1 MDTTQYQPDP
11 LPNSI
16 TKPTIQHEH
25 TSSTSMPSTSPP
37 MASILPPLTQ
47 THSPSITSMPNTI
60 AQPSPSLVSHAASF
74 PNQLLRDIT
83 MGNSLPSKPLADCRG
98 LAMEPDGIYPRP
110 VSHSLGKRHASR
122 PSPPTL
128 LLASRTTAMGTDPHA
143 PFHFPTLESPGDCC
157 FQLTKAGND
166 TWLLRDPNESSSH
179 PPTNLYPGNHMLF
192 KKRHKP
198 LHPKYRDKRRR
209 TKLLASQWVHDV
221 GPAGFLRGR
230 GSQLQPVISY
240 DFKPPRPKRQMTM
253 MIRGLKI
260 SLYHLH
266 KEIFPDTS
274 MELYFET
281 ISPDDNNELIC

>member
-1 MDTTQYQPDP
+1 
-11 LPNSI
+11 
-16 TKPTIQHEH
+16 
-25 TSSTSMPSTSPP
+25 

-98 LAMEPDGIYPRP
+98 LAMEPARIYPRP